1 MPRPDVLMLI
11 ERALAV
17 LPDAAADH
25 GTRLQF
31 GLAIHN
37 ACGGSARGFE
47 IWDRWC
53 QNSADYDPDASGR
66 AWARFDGGPAAI
78 FRLAD
83 ATAPDWRYP
92 DAASGVD
99 RPAPSWAERFVSE
112 RLAAVRAAV
121 AKSDGDAR

>member
-17 LPDAAADH
+17 LPHAAGDH
-25 GTRLQF
+25 ETRLRF
-31 GLAIHN
+31 GLVIYN
-37 ACGGSARGFE
+37 ACGGRERGFE

-53 QNSADYDPDASGR
+53 QSSLDYDPDASGR
-66 AWARFDGGPAAI
+66 TWVSFDGGPAAI

-83 ATAPDWRYP
+83 IAAPGWRYP
-92 DAASGVD
+92 DAAGAVD

-112 RLAAVRAAV
+112 QLAATRAAV
-121 AKSDGDAR
+121 TSSDGDAS